1 MAATGLE
8 SSLAELMQDAQARE
22 EEQTQQELAQQQGQE
37 AAIGQAE
44 ALPGTEEDE
53 DDVQEESEEEEEEGL
68 YDEWC
73 EELMQPGLPPNKK
86 AKVDPA
92 VAKAMPKVKAE
103 PKASPKPSPKAK
115 AKGKAKADA
124 KGEAK
129 GKAKAKAKPDAAQPK
144 GKAKA
149 VAKGKGKAKAKAAPA
164 PDDGPGGVAQADGSA
179 GTGTEVAAPAAPVWR
194 DRCKKNK
201 FNQVWDSL
209 DKDIQSHYLGLK
221 QGGPG
226 KRGELTEFLNSIIKR
241 TDDGKLQV
249 DVDYAVKTRMV
260 RNMGHEVKS
269 GTKAYI
275 KAQALAK
282 VGGEAALNEA
292 LRVGDVKMGMMNG
305 QMFYLFPTAT
315 FEAKETLG
323 MDVGCSGENII
334 DQQLFEEMK
343 ASQFGY
349 SGQLEGCSMPALKG
363 TSSNFGLVGGLPALS
378 DGSSSTMASAMP
390 AMPAMPVPV
399 DPVSDEALEQLK
411 AAIKRKDK
419 TEVYAMSLLKVS
431 RSKASEAMMSDQLPK
446 LEKSLEDLDLVASQC
461 LNGMKFGKCTMPG
474 GWNNANVA
482 VLTENL
488 VTQVSAVDVH
498 CKLVKVV
505 FDSLSK

>member
-1 MAATGLE
+1 MVLLSWCRRLRPGT
-8 SSLAELMQDAQARE
+8 
-22 EEQTQQELAQQQGQE
+22 EEQTQQELAQQQGEE

-92 VAKAMPKVKAE
+92 EAKAMPKVKAE

-179 GTGTEVAAPAAPVWR
+179 GTGTAVAVPAAPVWR

-201 FNQVWDSL
+201 FNQIFDSL

-349 SGQLEGCSMPALKG
+349 SGQLDGCSMPALKG
-363 TSSNFGLVGGLPALS
+363 TSSNFGLIGGLPALS

-419 TEVYAMSLLKVS
+419 TEVYAMSLLKLS

-474 GWNNANVA
+474 GWNDANVA

>member
-1 MAATGLE
+1 
-8 SSLAELMQDAQARE
+8 
-22 EEQTQQELAQQQGQE
+22 
-37 AAIGQAE
+37 
-44 ALPGTEEDE
+44 
-53 DDVQEESEEEEEEGL
+53 
-68 YDEWC
+68 
-73 EELMQPGLPPNKK
+73 MQPGLPPNKK

-92 VAKAMPKVKAE
+92 EAKAMPKVKAE
-103 PKASPKPSPKAK
+103 PKASPKPSAKPK

-164 PDDGPGGVAQADGSA
+164 PDDGPGGVAEADGSA
-179 GTGTEVAAPAAPVWR
+179 GTGTAVAVPAAPVWR

-201 FNQVWDSL
+201 FNQIFDSL

-241 TDDGKLQV
+241 TADGKLQV

-292 LRVGDVKMGMMNG
+292 LRVGDIKMGMMNG

-349 SGQLEGCSMPALKG
+349 SGQLEGCSMPALSG
-363 TSSNFGLVGGLPALS
+363 SSNFGLVGGLPALS
-378 DGSSSTMASAMP
+378 DGSSSNLASAMP

-399 DPVSDEALEQLK
+399 DPVSDEALNQLK

-431 RSKASEAMMSDQLPK
+431 RSKASDAMMTDQLPK

-474 GWNNANVA
+474 GWNDANVA

-505 FDSLSK
+505 LDSLSK

>member
-22 EEQTQQELAQQQGQE
+22 EEQTQQELAQQQGEE

-53 DDVQEESEEEEEEGL
+53 DDVQEESEEEEEEQGL

-164 PDDGPGGVAQADGSA
+164 PDDGPGGVAEADGSA

-194 DRCKKNK
+194 DRRKKNK
-201 FNQVWDSL
+201 FNQIFDSL

-226 KRGELTEFLNSIIKR
+226 KISRGELTEFLNSIIKR
-241 TDDGKLQV
+241 TADGKLQV

-292 LRVGDVKMGMMNG
+292 LRVGDIKMGMMNG

-343 ASQFGY
+343 A
-349 SGQLEGCSMPALKG
+349 
-363 TSSNFGLVGGLPALS
+363 
-378 DGSSSTMASAMP
+378 
-390 AMPAMPVPV
+390 
-399 DPVSDEALEQLK
+399 
-411 AAIKRKDK
+411 
-419 TEVYAMSLLKVS
+419 
-431 RSKASEAMMSDQLPK
+431 
-446 LEKSLEDLDLVASQC
+446 
-461 LNGMKFGKCTMPG
+461 
-474 GWNNANVA
+474 
-482 VLTENL
+482 
-488 VTQVSAVDVH
+488 
-498 CKLVKVV
+498 
-505 FDSLSK
+505 

>member
-1 MAATGLE
+1 MAATGLA
-8 SSLAELMQDAQARE
+8 SGLAELVQEARE
-22 EEQTQQELAQQQGQE
+22 EEQTQQELAQQQGEE

-53 DDVQEESEEEEEEGL
+53 DDDQEESEEEEEEGI

-73 EELMQPGLPPNKK
+73 EGMMQPGLPPNKK

-92 VAKAMPKVKAE
+92 EAKAMPKPVPKAKLKAE
-103 PKASPKPSPKAK
+103 PKASPKATAKAK

-164 PDDGPGGVAQADGSA
+164 PDDGPGGVAEADGSA
-179 GTGTEVAAPAAPVWR
+179 GTGTAVAVPAAPVWR

-201 FNQVWDSL
+201 LNQIFDSL

-292 LRVGDVKMGMMNG
+292 LRVGDIKMGMMNG

-349 SGQLEGCSMPALKG
+349 SGQLD
-363 TSSNFGLVGGLPALS
+363 V
-378 DGSSSTMASAMP
+378 
-390 AMPAMPVPV
+390 V
-399 DPVSDEALEQLK
+399 
-411 AAIKRKDK
+411 
-419 TEVYAMSLLKVS
+419 
-431 RSKASEAMMSDQLPK
+431 
-446 LEKSLEDLDLVASQC
+446 QC
-461 LNGMKFGKCTMPG
+461 LP
-474 GWNNANVA
+474 
-482 VLTENL
+482 
-488 VTQVSAVDVH
+488 
-498 CKLVKVV
+498 
-505 FDSLSK
+505 